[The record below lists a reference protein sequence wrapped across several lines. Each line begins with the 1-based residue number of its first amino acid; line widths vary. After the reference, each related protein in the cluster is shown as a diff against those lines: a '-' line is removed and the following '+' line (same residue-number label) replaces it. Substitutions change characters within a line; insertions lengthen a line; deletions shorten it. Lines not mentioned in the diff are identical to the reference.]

1 MEAMDTPAVVA
12 WLRGLQLQAA
22 AQAAEQH
29 GVDGPTLV
37 ALMADGGLSELG
49 VTTKLAAAKI
59 TGGARILE
67 REAPEPTN
75 ERPAK
80 RARRS
85 APTSPPPEPTSTS
98 SAVAADQH
106 DDTAAAAAPP
116 PPPKSFDTA
125 PDGEVTVYVSPPP
138 EALECAI
145 CLDAKVMRDPHII
158 RGAGC
163 SHSFCRQCLVSC
175 LERERQC
182 PKCRSPAADQG
193 AVADLIVRNTDM
205 CGIAAA
211 QRVHCRAGVMQMDGE
226 WYVDPGGCPE
236 QMAKDELEPHM
247 TTCAHVR
254 VACRMAEHG
263 CGWRGKRGEQ
273 PAHEALCV
281 YVQLE
286 PFVLATKAEQDV
298 TKAELA
304 ATKTELA
311 AVKGACAA
319 GGSIIALIWDVRDA
333 RKTELALDKLA
344 ELACD
349 NCTATQALG
358 AAGACEAV
366 LMAMQGHTAVV
377 AVQRAG
383 CWALANLAHA
393 NPANKQAVAAAGGV
407 EVVLTAMRTHAADSD
422 VQEYGCAS
430 LASLAMNSANQQA
443 IAAAGGVE
451 VVLTAMRTHAAES
464 EVQNDGCRLLANLA
478 LNSANEQAIAAA
490 GGVEVVLTAM
500 RTHAADSEV
509 QDNGCRLLANLA
521 ENSANEQAIAAAGG
535 VEVVL
540 TAMRTHAAESDVQD
554 SGCRLLVNL
563 ALDSAVRAT
572 AVTGGAAAVVEA
584 ARARFPLHA
593 EVQRLTQRLLSIF

>member
-1 MEAMDTPAVVA
+1 
-12 WLRGLQLQAA
+12 
-22 AQAAEQH
+22 
-29 GVDGPTLV
+29 
-37 ALMADGGLSELG
+37 
-49 VTTKLAAAKI
+49 VTDI
-59 TGGARILE
+59 
-67 REAPEPTN
+67 
-75 ERPAK
+75 
-80 RARRS
+80 
-85 APTSPPPEPTSTS
+85 
-98 SAVAADQH
+98 
-106 DDTAAAAAPP
+106 
-116 PPPKSFDTA
+116 
-125 PDGEVTVYVSPPP
+125 
-138 EALECAI
+138 
-145 CLDAKVMRDPHII
+145 
-158 RGAGC
+158 
-163 SHSFCRQCLVSC
+163 
-175 LERERQC
+175 
-182 PKCRSPAADQG
+182 
-193 AVADLIVRNTDM
+193 IVRNTDM
-205 CGIAAA
+205 CGIAEA

-226 WYVDPGGCPE
+226 WYVDPGGCPA

-247 TTCAHVR
+247 TTCAHVQ
-254 VACRMAEHG
+254 VACRMGEHG

-273 PAHEALCV
+273 PAHETACV

-393 NPANKQAVAAAGGV
+393 NPANKQA
-407 EVVLTAMRTHAADSD
+407 
-422 VQEYGCAS
+422 
-430 LASLAMNSANQQA
+430 
-443 IAAAGGVE
+443 
-451 VVLTAMRTHAAES
+451 
-464 EVQNDGCRLLANLA
+464 
-478 LNSANEQAIAAA
+478 
-490 GGVEVVLTAM
+490 
-500 RTHAADSEV
+500 
-509 QDNGCRLLANLA
+509 
-521 ENSANEQAIAAAGG
+521 IAAAGG

-584 ARARFPLHA
+584 ARARCPLHA